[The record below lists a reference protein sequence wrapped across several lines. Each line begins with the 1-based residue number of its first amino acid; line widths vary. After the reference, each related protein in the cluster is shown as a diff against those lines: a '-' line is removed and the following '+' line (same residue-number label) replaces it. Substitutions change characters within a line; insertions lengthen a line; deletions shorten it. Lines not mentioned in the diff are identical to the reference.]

1 MSARKA
7 ALTAGL
13 IERSET
19 EDMKKNSI
27 WIIPA
32 IIALLIG
39 FLSGFY
45 SGRNTGNKTDAPE
58 PITEAA
64 QENNAEASAVP
75 AELQLLNR
83 EALSHMSDDGN
94 TIYVIGHKS
103 PDSDTVCS
111 AIAYARFLNMLGYKA
126 EPRITMPVNNETAYI
141 LEQAGAEVPE
151 ILESAAGETI
161 FLVDHSEY
169 VQAADDMVD
178 AHIVGIMDHHGVGTV
193 NTGHQIVYE
202 ARPIG
207 ATATIVWMD
216 YMNCGFEIDPQT
228 AHILLGAVL
237 SDTGNLSGSTV
248 TEADKKAV
256 PALAEI
262 AGVSD
267 VEGFYKELHEK
278 AMSYEGFSDI
288 EIMFSDYKEYEAGS
302 VKYGIGLVNS
312 TNEETSKE
320 LAGRMKNVAEEA
332 MASRDVDY
340 MFAGV
345 GIREGDVKVDY
356 IVPMS
361 EESKQLMEDAFPHY
375 DEYDGTSFIF
385 RNGGLG
391 RKSRFVPGLNDYF
404 ASHPHE

>member
-1 MSARKA
+1 
-7 ALTAGL
+7 
-13 IERSET
+13 
-19 EDMKKNSI
+19 MKKNSK

-58 PITEAA
+58 PIPEAA

>member
-19 EDMKKNSI
+19 EGMKKNSK

-58 PITEAA
+58 PIPEAA

>member
-1 MSARKA
+1 M
-7 ALTAGL
+7 
-13 IERSET
+13 
-19 EDMKKNSI
+19 MKNNSK
-27 WIIPA
+27 WIIT
-32 IIALLIG
+32 IVSALLIG

-45 SGRNTGNKTDAPE
+45 SGKNTAGKTDEPQVTPE
-58 PITEAA
+58 AEPA
-64 QENNAEASAVP
+64 QESSAEP
-75 AELQLLNR
+75 TELQLLNR
-83 EALSHMSDDGN
+83 EALSHMSDEGN

-103 PDSDTVCS
+103 PDSDTVCT

-151 ILESAAGETI
+151 VLESAAGETI

-169 VQAADDMVD
+169 VQAADDMID
-178 AHIVGIMDHHGVGTV
+178 AHIVGIMDHHGVGAV

-207 ATATIVWMD
+207 ATATIAWLE
-216 YMNCGFEIDPQT
+216 YMNCGFEIDRQT

-237 SDTGNLSGSTV
+237 SDTSNLTSTTV

-267 VEGFYKELHEK
+267 VDGFYKALHEK
-278 AMSYEGFSDI
+278 AMSYDGFSDM
-288 EIMFSDYKEYEAGS
+288 EIMFSDYKEYEASG
-302 VKYGIGLVNS
+302 VKYGIGLINS

-320 LAGRMKNVAEEA
+320 LAERMKNVAEEA
-332 MASRDVDY
+332 MASRDVQY

-345 GIREGDVKVDY
+345 GIREGDVKTDY

-361 EESKQLMEDAFPHY
+361 EESKELMEAAFPHY
-375 DEYDGTSFIF
+375 DEYDGTSYIF

-391 RKSRFVPGLNDYF
+391 RKSKFVPGLNDYF
-404 ASHPHE
+404 AAHPHE

>member
-1 MSARKA
+1 
-7 ALTAGL
+7 
-13 IERSET
+13 
-19 EDMKKNSI
+19 MKKNSI

-58 PITEAA
+58 PIPEAA

>member
-58 PITEAA
+58 PIPEAA

>member
-19 EDMKKNSI
+19 EGMKKNSK

-45 SGRNTGNKTDAPE
+45 SGRNTGNNTDAPE
-58 PITEAA
+58 PIPEAA

>member
-19 EDMKKNSI
+19 EDMKKNSK

-58 PITEAA
+58 PIPEAA

-141 LEQAGAEVPE
+141 LEQAGAEIPE